1 MLNLRPRTAARKAA
15 GRALYDALVARARAP
30 VFFRDFAVPDTI
42 DGRFD
47 MMALHAWLVL
57 ARLKQQGRDGEAQAL
72 TDAIFTGFDEA
83 LREQG
88 AGDMGLGRRIKA
100 MADAF
105 FGRLKAYDG
114 AKDRDAMA
122 EALARNLYRGAA
134 ADERTRKLADY
145 VASARTTLETGAQD
159 PLDFG
164 PLPLI

>member
-1 MLNLRPRTAARKAA
+1 MLHLRPKAAARKDAV
-15 GRALYDALVARARAP
+15 RRLYDALVARSRDP
-30 VFFRDFAVPDTI
+30 VFFRAFAVADTI

-57 ARLKQQGRDGEAQAL
+57 ARLQQAGRQAEAQIL
-72 TDAIFTGFDEA
+72 TDIIFTGFDEA

-114 AKDRDAMA
+114 AGDDDAMA
-122 EALARNLYRGAA
+122 EALARNLYRGGLVDARARALAA
-134 ADERTRKLADY
+134 YIR
-145 VASARTTLETGAQD
+145 SARRHLSESPED
-159 PLDFG
+159 RLDFG
-164 PLPLI
+164 PPPLI